1 MQFFHDVLSD
11 TVTATIV
18 FDAFDLVGFDD
29 AKVTADD
36 APVKGVAKNPA
47 TAIGMD
53 VAVLLIGTARVK
65 AKGAIAKGDKLISA
79 AAGGVK
85 KAVADPASVNVFAT
99 ALTAAA
105 DGEFVTILIR

>member
-1 MQFFHDVLSD
+1 MQYFQDVLTD
-11 TVTATIV
+11 TATATTL
-18 FDAFDLVGFDD
+18 FDALDLVDFND

-36 APVKGVAKNPA
+36 APVKGVAKHPA
-47 TAIGMD
+47 TEIGMD
-53 VAVLLIGTARVK
+53 VGVILLGTARVRASGAV
-65 AKGAIAKGDKLISA
+65 AKGAKLISA

-85 KAVADPASVNVFAT
+85 AAGATPANAFAT